1 MPQTSTIL
9 SHLNTLFLAKDEP
22 IFQLSG
28 DFVVARLAGIELSSV
43 FQPIVET
50 RDSHVIG
57 WEGLV
62 RPARLSDHAILS
74 PAEFFAL
81 FESGPELI
89 RADRICRALH
99 LANHLRSES
108 QEGYLFLNL
117 HPRHLLSV
125 NGEFGRNFSQLV
137 RVLGM
142 KPEQIVLEVLE
153 HAIHD
158 ESLLQRAVREFK
170 HHGFLIA
177 LDDFEAQSDPLLV
190 DRLFALKPHIVKF
203 GRSFLQPRYQIIL
216 PKLFAAVR
224 ELGALALSEGI
235 ETPEEKHYAANAGAM
250 LMQGYLLGR
259 PEVRNSHPIPRTA

>member
-9 SHLNTLFLAKDEP
+9 SHLNTLFLAKDTP

-28 DFVVARLAGIELSSV
+28 DFVVARLEGVELSSV

-50 RDSHVIG
+50 RDNHIIG

-62 RPARLSDHAILS
+62 RPTRMSDQTLLS
-74 PAEFFAL
+74 PAEFFTS
-81 FESGPELI
+81 FDSGPDLI

-108 QEGYLFLNL
+108 QDGYLFLNL

-224 ELGALALSEGI
+224 ELGALVLSEGI
-235 ETPEEKHYAANAGAM
+235 ETPEEHAHAAAAGAM

-259 PEVRNSHPIPRTA
+259 PEVRNHVMPQP